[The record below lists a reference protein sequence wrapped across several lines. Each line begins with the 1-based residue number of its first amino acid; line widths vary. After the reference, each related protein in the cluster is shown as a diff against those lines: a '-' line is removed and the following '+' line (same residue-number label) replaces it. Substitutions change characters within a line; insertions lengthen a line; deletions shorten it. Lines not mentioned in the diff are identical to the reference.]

1 MFFSIIIPVYN
12 NLPKLVDRALQSA
25 LKQEFDDFEIVLVND
40 GATDKDITEYM
51 ESVSCNAKIRYVRL
65 TENQGI
71 SAARQAGIRQAAGEW
86 VCFLDCDDYYKS
98 DYLTDFAKAIRQ
110 STNLDVV
117 MSGFMVE
124 DDSGGILSKYP
135 LDNAKYVNSEY
146 LYYASS
152 AIWNRAYRKSFLIE
166 HDIHFPKN
174 CMTEDMT
181 FLAQVNMYARRMEYT
196 NSYTYVNYYNV
207 ISTSRSKK
215 FTGLSIGEMPF
226 DDISM
231 VLDKV
236 IGSEEKLAQSECLL
250 GMLYEQIIILGCLL
264 SRNVRSKKEVQGII
278 RRSCGLITRIPKLDK
293 HVAKWNR
300 GAATKTSLKW
310 IERAVAL
317 SAKIHAEYFVMYA
330 INRLLGRIL

>member
-12 NLPKLVDRALQSA
+12 NLPKLVERALQSA

-40 GATDKDITEYM
+40 GATNRDITEYM
-51 ESVSCNAKIRYVRL
+51 ESMSCNAKIRYVCL

-86 VCFLDCDDYYKS
+86 VCFLDCDDYYKP
-98 DYLTDFAKAIRQ
+98 DHLTDFAKAIQQ
-110 STNLDVV
+110 SPDLDVV
-117 MSGFMVE
+117 MSGFVVE
-124 DDSGGILSKYP
+124 DDNGDILSKYP
-135 LDNAKYVNSEY
+135 ADNTKYANLEY

-152 AIWNRAYRKSFLIE
+152 AIWNRAYRKSFLVK
-166 HDIHFPKN
+166 HNIHFPKN

-181 FLAQVNMYARRMEYT
+181 FLAQVNLYTRRMEHT
-196 NSYTYVNYYNV
+196 HSYTYVNYYNV
-207 ISTSRSKK
+207 LSTSRSKK
-215 FTGLSIGEMPF
+215 FTGLSMKEMPF

-236 IGSEEKLAQSECLL
+236 IGSEEKLAQSGCLL

-264 SRNVRSKKEVQGII
+264 SRNVRSEKEIQDII
-278 RRSCGLITRIPKLDK
+278 RRSCGLITRIPKLNE

-310 IERAVAL
+310 IERVVAL
-317 SAKIHAEYFVMYA
+317 STKIHCEYLVMYA
-330 INRLLGRIL
+330 INRFLGRIL

>member
-12 NLPKLVDRALQSA
+12 NLPKLVDRAIQSA

-40 GATDKDITEYM
+40 GTTDKDITEYM

-65 TENQGI
+65 SENQGI
-71 SAARQAGIRQAAGEW
+71 SAARQTGIRQAAGEW
-86 VCFLDCDDYYKS
+86 VCFLDCDDYYKPGH
-98 DYLTDFAKAIRQ
+98 LTDFAKAIQQ
-110 STNLDVV
+110 SPDLDVV

-124 DDSGGILSKYP
+124 DDSGGILLKYP
-135 LDNAKYVNSEY
+135 LDNAKYVNLEY

-152 AIWNRAYRKSFLIE
+152 AIWNRAYRKSFLTE
-166 HDIHFPKN
+166 YDIHFPKN

-181 FLAQVNMYARRMEYT
+181 FLAQVNMYAKKMEYT

-215 FTGLSIGEMPF
+215 ITGLSIEEMPF

-236 IGSEEKLAQSECLL
+236 IESEEKLAQSECLL

-264 SRNVRSKKEVQGII
+264 SRNARSKKEVQGII
-278 RRSCGLITRIPKLDK
+278 RRSCGLITRIPKLNE

-317 SAKIHAEYFVMYA
+317 SAKIHCEYLVMYA
-330 INRLLGRIL
+330 INRFLGRIL